1 MFLEVV
7 SGGRI
12 AAVELMSDLLPLR
25 RSGSFRLAISSGNW
39 HVRNERAGFGV
50 LLGFCRTLGMHIV
63 RADKF
68 YSFIL
73 LI

>member
-1 MFLEVV
+1 
-7 SGGRI
+7 
-12 AAVELMSDLLPLR
+12 
-25 RSGSFRLAISSGNW
+25 
-39 HVRNERAGFGV
+39 VRNERAGFGV
-50 LLGFCRTLGMHIV
+50 LLGFYRTLGMHIV

>member
-25 RSGSFRLAISSGNW
+25 RSGGFRLAISSGN
-39 HVRNERAGFGV
+39 
-50 LLGFCRTLGMHIV
+50 
-63 RADKF
+63 
-68 YSFIL
+68 
-73 LI
+73 

>member
-1 MFLEVV
+1 
-7 SGGRI
+7 
-12 AAVELMSDLLPLR
+12 
-25 RSGSFRLAISSGNW
+25 
-39 HVRNERAGFGV
+39 VRNARVGFGV

>member
-25 RSGSFRLAISSGNW
+25 RSGSFRLAISSGN
-39 HVRNERAGFGV
+39 
-50 LLGFCRTLGMHIV
+50 
-63 RADKF
+63 
-68 YSFIL
+68 
-73 LI
+73 